1 MDYRI
6 LGPLEVYA
14 DGEPVALGGRR
25 QRALLALLLLN
36 ANRVVA
42 RTRLLDELWDD
53 EADDHAL
60 RVCVSRL
67 RKALGTDAIETRPPG
82 YVLHV
87 APGELDLD
95 RFRQLVERRP
105 AA

>member
-6 LGPLEVYA
+6 LGPLEVHA
-14 DGEPVALGGRR
+14 DGEPVAICGRR

-36 ANRVVA
+36 ANRVVS
-42 RTRLLDELWDD
+42 RTRLIDALWEDG
-53 EADDHAL
+53 ADDHAL
-60 RVCVSRL
+60 RVCISRL
-67 RKALGTDAIETRPPG
+67 RKSLATDSLETRPPG

-95 RFRQLVERRP
+95 RFRQL
-105 AA
+105 